1 MPIWTHCIIDCRGC
15 AKVISLT
22 FLWRVWFVNLIVLLL
37 LASSNF
43 YYMQVLFCY
52 FFQLA
57 CLECV
62 FCSCFKRMCKLMVA
76 YLRLISYCFH
86 LREYLYTLY
95 TLFLSPQ
102 AIASSSIKITTCSV
116 LAVLL
121 FTDIGLVR
129 AHILLA
135 VCLSTFSF
143 VTIHTSNKS
152 FTLYIYAIRCK

>member
-1 MPIWTHCIIDCRGC
+1 
-15 AKVISLT
+15 
-22 FLWRVWFVNLIVLLL
+22 
-37 LASSNF
+37 
-43 YYMQVLFCY
+43 
-52 FFQLA
+52 
-57 CLECV
+57 
-62 FCSCFKRMCKLMVA
+62 MVA

-86 LREYLYTLY
+86 LRKYLYTLY

-129 AHILLA
+129 AHILQA
-135 VCLSTFSF
+135 VCPSV

-152 FTLYIYAIRCK
+152 LTLYVNTMHN